1 MEKRTRNDDAATTT
15 APQHRTKR
23 VCDEYIGNAEY
34 RIACAELER
43 ELELLTGEIHE
54 LRDLRRISH
63 RDTLADVALHEE
75 CTLRTLH
82 GQTVE
87 IRSLLKTLSRDDD
100 DGGGEVPKAAPG
112 IANDFVG
119 FAKEIVVALK
129 SATVPRE
136 EGPFFLAPARS
147 VIGATKNAL
156 ALYTV
161 VDLVWQIAAVD
172 AETEAV
178 VNACAAMTDEEKFRV
193 LCDDDCV

>member
-1 MEKRTRNDDAATTT
+1 MEKRAHNDDYTATTG
-15 APQHRTKR
+15 PQHRTKR

-34 RIACAELER
+34 RTACAELER

-63 RDTLADVALHEE
+63 RDVLADVALHED

-82 GQTVE
+82 GQSVE
-87 IRSLLKTLSRDDD
+87 IRSLLKTLTRDD
-100 DGGGEVPKAAPG
+100 DGGGVPKAAPL

-129 SATVPRE
+129 SATIPRE

-147 VIGATKNAL
+147 VIGATKNVL

-172 AETEAV
+172 VTTEAV
-178 VNACAAMTDEEKFRV
+178 VNACAAMSDEEKFCV
-193 LCDDDCV
+193 LCDDDDDGV